1 MYTLWVWLNSVS
13 GVFLFVSFF
22 QILFD
27 NSAPIIVFIIVF
39 KNQLLVGVVL
49 HTFSPSERLLG

>member
-1 MYTLWVWLNSVS
+1 MYTLWVRLNSVS

-22 QILFD
+22 QILFY

-49 HTFSPSERLLG
+49 VHF